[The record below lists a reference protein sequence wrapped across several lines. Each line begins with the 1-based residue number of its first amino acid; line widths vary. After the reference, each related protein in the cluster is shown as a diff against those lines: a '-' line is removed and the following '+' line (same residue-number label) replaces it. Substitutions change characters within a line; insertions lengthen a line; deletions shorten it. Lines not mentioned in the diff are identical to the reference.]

1 MKLTKRERFNKIA
14 PKRVQSTLKAIRLL
28 KNVSNTSNYEYTEN
42 EANQIIR
49 ARKTMSLSFIN
60 SFSQIEF
67 NEIIDADR
75 NFPRHWVVSKGW
87 YRTGCD

>member
-42 EANQIIR
+42 EANQIIKAVR
-49 ARKTMSLSFIN
+49 DELRIMQDAFKAGGEKDK
-60 SFSQIEF
+60 EF
-67 NEIIDADR
+67 T
-75 NFPRHWVVSKGW
+75 FK
-87 YRTGCD
+87 

>member
-1 MKLTKRERFNKIA
+1 MKLTKRERFQKIA

-49 ARKTMSLSFIN
+49 AVRDELRIMQDAFKAGGEKDK
-60 SFSQIEF
+60 EF
-67 NEIIDADR
+67 T
-75 NFPRHWVVSKGW
+75 FK
-87 YRTGCD
+87 

>member
-49 ARKTMSLSFIN
+49 AVRDELRIMQDAFKAGGEKDK
-60 SFSQIEF
+60 EF
-67 NEIIDADR
+67 T
-75 NFPRHWVVSKGW
+75 FK
-87 YRTGCD
+87 